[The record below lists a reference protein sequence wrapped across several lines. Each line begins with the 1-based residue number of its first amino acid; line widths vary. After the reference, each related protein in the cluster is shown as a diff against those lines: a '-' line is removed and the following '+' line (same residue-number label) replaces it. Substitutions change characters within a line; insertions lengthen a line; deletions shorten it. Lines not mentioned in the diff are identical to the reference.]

1 MKIQRIQRRG
11 NTINRFKRKTSRIFL
26 LILHLFFNH
35 LFHNEILI
43 ELDRTQDYRL
53 KHSPNES
60 KNGST
65 NNLKTNSSIQIP
77 RSKQTIEATRWKI
90 EKRVETFE
98 KKRRTCDPMI
108 KHSNGL
114 IRSISKEFVKIETNK
129 VDVYKD
135 LE

>member
-1 MKIQRIQRRG
+1 MK
-11 NTINRFKRKTSRIFL
+11 
-26 LILHLFFNH
+26 
-35 LFHNEILI
+35 LI